1 MANEVTLTIRV
12 GDKGTLD
19 IVAKEAKAAA
29 GAVDKVTES
38 TNRATNAR
46 NRYSKGEKG
55 VAGATAN
62 STKAFSKMRNSMT
75 GGGGLVAA
83 YATLAANAFALSA
96 AFGVLQRAAAFQQL
110 ANGLDLIG
118 SKA

>member
-110 ANGLDLIG
+110 AN
-118 SKA
+118 